1 MDHPTTVKEKKNQI
15 YQIFKIESEG
25 TMTFG
30 RWALEDEFDKTKARN
45 GNLKELMAWKQRRKE
60 LHK

>member
-1 MDHPTTVKEKKNQI
+1 MDHPTTVKEKKTQI
-15 YQIFKIESEG
+15 CKIESEG

-45 GNLKELMAWKQRRKE
+45 GNLKRLTAWKQRRKE
-60 LHK
+60 LHE